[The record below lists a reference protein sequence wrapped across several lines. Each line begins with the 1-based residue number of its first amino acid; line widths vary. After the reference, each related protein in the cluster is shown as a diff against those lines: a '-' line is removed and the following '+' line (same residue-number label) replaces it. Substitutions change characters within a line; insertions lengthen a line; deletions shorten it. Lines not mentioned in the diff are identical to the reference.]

1 MANREFVVRKLF
13 AGYVLVG
20 AACALAL
27 GLWLFSS
34 YRFPQVQATQAKR
47 KIVINNKTEA
57 MQITKA
63 ELEGRNLRL
72 ALKNGSRKNINWF
85 RVSFG
90 RNESIEADFN
100 FATPSVLVPGEIY
113 EDLYTIESNS
123 LDVNIT
129 VVSVLFEDRTVEG
142 DASYAKATKE
152 KRAGQKAQLKRLL
165 PLLQKVINAPEGKV
179 VAALNDLE
187 AEVSEIQDE
196 NDQTVPEARRIGLR
210 NAKERILNDIQK
222 IRQLHAGD
230 KSKDVQRDLLPIRER
245 YENILIKLEG
255 YAF

>member
-1 MANREFVVRKLF
+1 
-13 AGYVLVG
+13 VL
-20 AACALAL
+20 A
-27 GLWLFSS
+27 
-34 YRFPQVQATQAKR
+34 
-47 KIVINNKTEA
+47 
-57 MQITKA
+57 
-63 ELEGRNLRL
+63 
-72 ALKNGSRKNINWF
+72 
-85 RVSFG
+85 
-90 RNESIEADFN
+90 
-100 FATPSVLVPGEIY
+100 PGEIY

-152 KRAGQKAQLKRLL
+152 KRAGQKAQLNGFCLCSKKLSMLRG
-165 PLLQKVINAPEGKV
+165 QGGRRAH
-179 VAALNDLE
+179 DLE